1 MGNVRYNRL
10 KLINKYILQEWGGKL
25 GWVKFSFLFH
35 SYFIICCPFLNLI
48 YIIENQ
54 KRGFF
59 KQMKDEEKQVEV
71 MLVVDIIRG
80 WQETTCNI
88 RIKANALS

>member
-1 MGNVRYNRL
+1 
-10 KLINKYILQEWGGKL
+10 
-25 GWVKFSFLFH
+25 
-35 SYFIICCPFLNLI
+35 
-48 YIIENQ
+48 
-54 KRGFF
+54 
-59 KQMKDEEKQVEV
+59 MKDEEKQVEV

>member
-1 MGNVRYNRL
+1 MGR
-10 KLINKYILQEWGGKL
+10 KIF
-25 GWVKFSFLFH
+25 FSFPFY
-35 SYFIICCPFLNLI
+35 YFIICCPFLSLTYI
-48 YIIENQ
+48 YDRKPKE
-54 KRGFF
+54 RVF